1 MTDRVWHAVGGVG
14 IFVGVVACAAWSFAP
29 LPDAASVFRA
39 RDTGPGAATPSPA
52 TPTPLSAASFQVP
65 IWQSGPAPAVAPEPT
80 TQVSPQGRAP
90 MELLALESASDEQR
104 ARAALYLVNLDTVVL
119 ARAGDTIAS
128 VTLEGIDADG
138 VRIREG
144 ARTYR
149 LDLTRSAR

>member
-1 MTDRVWHAVGGVG
+1 
-14 IFVGVVACAAWSFAP
+14 
-29 LPDAASVFRA
+29 
-39 RDTGPGAATPSPA
+39 
-52 TPTPLSAASFQVP
+52 
-65 IWQSGPAPAVAPEPT
+65 
-80 TQVSPQGRAP
+80 

-138 VRIREG
+138 VLIREG

-149 LDLTRSAR
+149 LDLPRSAR